1 MRKHAKLLKILG
13 PAFAAALAMAVAAG
27 AVPATADHPEQFTGS
42 LVNMVAGARFSQPF
56 ILSIDRYSSAAD
68 VQRFASTLSS
78 TGAYSLVDELW
89 RQSAGYVSVG
99 GRLGYPVSVV
109 LANETPAGRTIHVV
123 MNRVLSPFEVQYYTR
138 SSRYPFAVIEL
149 NLDKNGRGD
158 GRLIAA
164 ARLRWQGDTLE
175 IESLGNQ
182 PFRLLAVQTN

>member
-1 MRKHAKLLKILG
+1 
-13 PAFAAALAMAVAAG
+13 
-27 AVPATADHPEQFTGS
+27 
-42 LVNMVAGARFSQPF
+42 
-56 ILSIDRYSSAAD
+56 
-68 VQRFASTLSS
+68 
-78 TGAYSLVDELW
+78 
-89 RQSAGYVSVG
+89 
-99 GRLGYPVSVV
+99 VV

>member
-99 GRLGYPVSVV
+99 GRLGYPV
-109 LANETPAGRTIHVV
+109 
-123 MNRVLSPFEVQYYTR
+123 
-138 SSRYPFAVIEL
+138 
-149 NLDKNGRGD
+149 
-158 GRLIAA
+158 
-164 ARLRWQGDTLE
+164 
-175 IESLGNQ
+175 
-182 PFRLLAVQTN
+182 